1 MPYDPYNPQA
11 TLNPTQPQGSVR
23 MPTPVNVPWPLIPY
37 GPDVLHQTR
46 RKTQMVQGAAVDSE
60 QTMAWKMDTQTIV
73 WGLTGS
79 AVYVGEGTSPG
90 DTDTEKLDWFTIK
103 FENTNEKL
111 DDGMAL
117 GSNVLG
123 KGREPALVGLH
134 CWRFVNNAT
143 LTALVSPRFADI
155 DIYVTIWCVQLVGNG
170 NCAT

>member
-1 MPYDPYNPQA
+1 MTYDPNNAQA
-11 TLNPTQPQGSVR
+11 TLYPTQPRGDVR
-23 MPTPVNVPWPLIPY
+23 VPMPVNVPSPLIPF

-46 RKTQMVQGAAVDSE
+46 RKTQTVQGASVDSE

-79 AVYVGEGTSPG
+79 AVYVGEGEAP
-90 DTDTEKLDWFTIK
+90 TDTEKLDWFTIK

-111 DDGMAL
+111 DDGFAL

-123 KGREPALVGLH
+123 RGRKPALIGLH

-143 LTALVSPRFADI
+143 LTALVSPRFANI